1 MRQLAPLLEGTTLEH
16 EVAMLFSH
24 EQLNAF
30 QIQPQADGFDYLG
43 NFKRL
48 HHALLTMGVGA
59 DVIDWSAMSS
69 LP

>member
-1 MRQLAPLLEGTTLEH
+1 
-16 EVAMLFSH
+16 MLFSH